1 MNLDGFLMSRDIVIA
16 EIKDMDIIPVIDKL
30 LPFYLKNFSDFE
42 SWLEDRAIDR
52 HRTNSRLLKKALRL
66 TTEEDA
72 EIVLKVNAS
81 TITDSYWFKPRNSS
95 LTYDNIRFKDNM
107 FDKLALYGDPDS
119 FNQKYKDTPELTNIG
134 SFEKCWKKIDGEWWL
149 YKQGNANELFSEL
162 FVYELGMA
170 LGFPMAEYELD
181 GNYIRSRD
189 FTKAASVNFESIN
202 GIVGENE
209 DYEVNFNAIVELSEQ
224 AAKDYIAMI
233 YLDTLCFNMDRHTKN
248 YGVLRNCETGEV
260 IGLAPNFD
268 NNIALIARGYPTN
281 LTREK
286 DKLIEL
292 FITFLEGNPL
302 ALEYFE
308 NLQHPEI
315 TDSLLTDCF
324 NRIPIEVNRSVIT
337 QFILN
342 GKTQI
347 QMIFEQEIKNENIQ
361 QTFGG

>member
-1 MNLDGFLMSRDIVIA
+1 MKFDGFLMSRDIVIA
-16 EIKDMDIIPVIDKL
+16 EIKDTGIIPVIDKL

-42 SWLEDRAIDR
+42 CWLEDRAIDR

-72 EIVLKVNAS
+72 EIVLKVNAA
-81 TITDSYWFKPRNSS
+81 TITDCYWFKPRNSS
-95 LTYDNIRFKDNM
+95 LTYDNIRFKENT

-119 FNQKYKDTPELTNIG
+119 FNQDYMATPELTNIG
-134 SFEKCWKKIDGEWWL
+134 SFEKCWKKFNGEWWL
-149 YKQGNANELFSEL
+149 YKQGNENELFSEL
-162 FVYELGMA
+162 FVYELGRA
-170 LGFPMAEYELD
+170 LGFQMAEYELD
-181 GNYIRSRD
+181 GKYIRSRD
-189 FTKAASVNFESIN
+189 FTKATSVNFESIN

-209 DYEVNFNAIVELSEQ
+209 DYEVNFNAIVRLSGQ
-224 AAKDYIAMI
+224 VAKDYITII

-248 YGVLRNCETGEV
+248 YGILRNCETGVV

-292 FITFLEGNPL
+292 FMTFLKGNPL

-308 NLQHPEI
+308 NLQYPEI
-315 TDSLLTDCF
+315 TDNLLNSCF
-324 NRIPIEVNRSVIT
+324 NRIPIEVNRSAIA

-342 GKTQI
+342 GKTQM
-347 QMIFEQEIKNENIQ
+347 QMILERETKKESLQ
-361 QTFGG
+361 